1 MSNDKLWKAAREGK
15 TAEVSRLL
23 ETPEGLAGLEYEVCA
38 AAALPS
44 HPTPHLPTPPF
55 ARPPRRS
62 AKACAPAPRVAVAA
76 GRRAGSGVTRLMPCG
91 GGGGGHAAQWC
102 GGVVWG

>member
-1 MSNDKLWKAAREGK
+1 MSNNKLYKAAEDGK
-15 TAEVSRLL
+15 TDEVSRLL
-23 ETPEGLAGLEYEVCA
+23 ETPEGLAGLEWTVRA

-62 AKACAPAPRVAVAA
+62 AAACAPAPPVAGTITA
-76 GRRAGSGVTRLMPCG
+76 PD
-91 GGGGGHAAQWC
+91 W
-102 GGVVWG
+102 GGVRG